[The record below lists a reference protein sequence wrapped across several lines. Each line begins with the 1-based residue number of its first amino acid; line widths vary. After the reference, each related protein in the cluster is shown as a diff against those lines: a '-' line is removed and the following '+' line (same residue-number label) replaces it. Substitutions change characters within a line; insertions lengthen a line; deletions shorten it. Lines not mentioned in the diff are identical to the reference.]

1 LEAADNQRGNWQVES
16 QVRKTNVSW
25 MKMII
30 VVVLLAVNYVLIGQ
44 FFGFSILLCGN
55 VLLATYSLFWRTQ
68 MLEVKQ
74 QELNEPK

>member
-1 LEAADNQRGNWQVES
+1 
-16 QVRKTNVSW
+16 
-25 MKMII
+25 MII